1 LGLHLQG
8 VAVQGWEGAT
18 HQREYAARAEMD
30 LDGGKTIYR
39 RKKMMEGRDRDEEG
53 ANNAI
58 RPRTEGQYRAEE

>member
-1 LGLHLQG
+1 
-8 VAVQGWEGAT
+8 
-18 HQREYAARAEMD
+18 MD